1 MMRWC
6 FSRKAG
12 LLLLLSLLGLGLLA
26 ACDGRQPYKSPVFH
40 SVDITG
46 AHYADGVSLPDAE
59 GQLRHFSE
67 FKGKV
72 VMLFFGYTQCPDVC
86 PTTLAEIAALRQ
98 ALGEQGQKI
107 QPIFVTL
114 DPERDT
120 PPLLK
125 AYLANFGAD
134 VVGLRGNMAQTQEV
148 AKSFNVYYST
158 VKGKT
163 PDSYTLDHTAG
174 TYIFDKAGRIR
185 LFARYGIPAEQLQ
198 QDVAALMK
206 SE

>member
-6 FSRKAG
+6 CSRKAG
-12 LLLLLSLLGLGLLA
+12 LLLLLSFFGFGLA
-26 ACDGRQPYKSPVFH
+26 ACDGSQPPKPSVFH

-46 AHYADGVSLPDAE
+46 AQYADGVSLPDVE
-59 GQLRHFSE
+59 GRVRHFTE

-72 VMLFFGYTQCPDVC
+72 LMVFFGYTQCPDVC
-86 PTTLAEIAALRQ
+86 PTTLAEIATLRQ

-120 PPLLK
+120 PSLLK

-148 AKSFNVYYST
+148 AKSFKVYYST

-163 PDSYTLDHTAG
+163 PDSFTLDHTAG

-185 LFARYGIPAEQLQ
+185 LFSRYGMPAEQLQ
-198 QDVAALMK
+198 QDMVALMK

>member
-1 MMRWC
+1 MRWGYHRRASLWML
-6 FSRKAG
+6 FG
-12 LLLLLSLLGLGLLA
+12 LLGLGLA
-26 ACDGRQPYKSPVFH
+26 ACDGSQPTQPPGFH

-46 AHYADGVSLPDAE
+46 ARYADGVSLPDVE
-59 GQLRHFSE
+59 GRVRHFTE

-72 VMLFFGYTQCPDVC
+72 LMVFFGYTQCPDVC
-86 PTTLAEIAALRQ
+86 PTTLAEIATLRQ
-98 ALGEQGQKI
+98 ALGEQGQNI

-134 VVGLRGNMAQTQEV
+134 VVGLRGNTAQTQEV
-148 AKSFNVYYST
+148 AKSFKVYYSA

-185 LFARYGIPAEQLQ
+185 LFARYGMPAEQLQ
-198 QDVAALMK
+198 QDMVALMK